1 MDTVP
6 ILKELFDEVNKIT
19 KQIHA
24 DFGSECLLVMHDD
37 LPLSKRLAIWSQCNI
52 LLSSTLKD
60 GLSLPP
66 LEYVTV
72 KSIMGD
78 FKNSQMMLSEYGGC
92 TYSFSGFY
100 SFNSFDLS
108 DF

>member
-1 MDTVP
+1 MDKIP
-6 ILKELFDEVNKIT
+6 ILKELYDEVKEITEKIQ
-19 KQIHA
+19 K
-24 DFGSECLLVMHDD
+24 DFGKECLIVQNND
-37 LPLSKRLAIWSQCNI
+37 LNLYKRLAIWSQCNI

-78 FKNSQMMLSEYGGC
+78 FKNS
-92 TYSFSGFY
+92 
-100 SFNSFDLS
+100 
-108 DF
+108 